1 MRSIKLRPALAAAA
15 LSLALAP
22 SAALAAKHSKPN
34 AHRHASPAGCHLT
47 IFAEPRVVTGGEPV
61 QVFGQVG
68 CPGAGASAISQAVT
82 IYERSKG
89 TPGFKVVGTATTGP
103 GGFYSMIPPTV
114 TTDSFFY
121 ARAVGARSANRPV
134 RVAPQVTLAT
144 PPTAPDGAQLRTG
157 KRNAVTFAGSV
168 SPADAGAEVLLQREN
183 SASFEEWVPIQR
195 GVVSPGGTFSM
206 SHRFI
211 VPGDANIRVI
221 VRPHGNFSVRGVSNT
236 LSYEISQA
244 QNPKLT
250 LNASADPI
258 SYGQPVTLSGI
269 LAGGANQKVTLLSH
283 PRGQKAFTKVTE
295 ATTNGSGEYT
305 FAEKPLQNT
314 YYRVTSGAINSAVLF
329 EGVKYVLTAAVS
341 ATTIPAGQSLTFSGT
356 VTPDHV
362 GHVVYL
368 ERENLFGGGFHVAD
382 VGTVTSASTYSIG
395 HFVFGSGK
403 QVFRIKVPGDPENQ
417 AISSTPFAIVV
428 TPSPAALL
436 HPAPA
441 GKLPGEGKV

>member
-1 MRSIKLRPALAAAA
+1 
-15 LSLALAP
+15 
-22 SAALAAKHSKPN
+22 
-34 AHRHASPAGCHLT
+34 
-47 IFAEPRVVTGGEPV
+47 
-61 QVFGQVG
+61 
-68 CPGAGASAISQAVT
+68 
-82 IYERSKG
+82 
-89 TPGFKVVGTATTGP
+89 
-103 GGFYSMIPPTV
+103 
-114 TTDSFFY
+114 
-121 ARAVGARSANRPV
+121 
-134 RVAPQVTLAT
+134 
-144 PPTAPDGAQLRTG
+144 
-157 KRNAVTFAGSV
+157 
-168 SPADAGAEVLLQREN
+168 
-183 SASFEEWVPIQR
+183 
-195 GVVSPGGTFSM
+195 
-206 SHRFI
+206 
-211 VPGDANIRVI
+211 
-221 VRPHGNFSVRGVSNT
+221 
-236 LSYEISQA
+236 
-244 QNPKLT
+244 
-250 LNASADPI
+250 
-258 SYGQPVTLSGI
+258 
-269 LAGGANQKVTLLSH
+269 
-283 PRGQKAFTKVTE
+283 TE

-382 VGTVTSASTYSIG
+382 VGTVTSASTYTIS

-417 AISSTPFAIVV
+417 AISSTPFTILV